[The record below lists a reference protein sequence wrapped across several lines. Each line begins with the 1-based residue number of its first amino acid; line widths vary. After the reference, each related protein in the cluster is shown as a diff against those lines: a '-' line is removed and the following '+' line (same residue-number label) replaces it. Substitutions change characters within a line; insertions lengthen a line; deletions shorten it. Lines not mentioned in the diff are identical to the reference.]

1 MKKLV
6 FLVILAVG
14 VWLGVNYVR
23 TGKVAFLPEVRDAA
37 EKEIDDLEDQL
48 AEVKKQIEQAGRAA
62 GLSGMD
68 TTSDVSSLMEK
79 KRRLEERIAEM
90 RKKLFR

>member
-23 TGKVAFLPEVRDAA
+23 TGKVAFFPEVRSAA
-37 EKEIDDLEDQL
+37 EQELDDLEQQL
-48 AEVKKQIEQAGRAA
+48 DSVQKQIEQAGRAA

-79 KRRLEERIAEM
+79 KRRLEERIAEL

>member
-6 FLVILAVG
+6 FLVILAAG

-37 EKEIDDLEDQL
+37 EKELDDLEDQL
-48 AEVKKQIEQAGRAA
+48 AEVKKQIGQAGRAA
-62 GLSGMD
+62 GLTGTD
-68 TTSDVSSLMEK
+68 VTSDVSSLMEK
-79 KRRLEERIAEM
+79 KRRLEERIADV
-90 RKKLFR
+90 RKKIGH